1 MNISY
6 EGIGQWA
13 ATFACGSVE
22 CGQVVKV
29 AENDTAAVCA
39 DGDGFTGVVMS
50 VARDGGACTVALGGM
65 VTVGYSDTAAPAVGW
80 ANLSADGKGGVK
92 ADSNGHSYRVVRV
105 DDSAKTVTFVL

>member
-29 AENDTAAVCA
+29 AENDTAAACA
-39 DGDGFTGVVMS
+39 AGDAFTGVVMS

-65 VTVGYSDTAAPAVGW
+65 VTVSYSGTTAPAAGW
-80 ANLSADGKGGVK
+80 AKLSADGEGGVK
-92 ADSNGHSYRVVRV
+92 ADSSGYSYRVVRV